1 MGLQLDMR
9 TIGIRELKARLSSVI
24 RDVQRGDHVLVT
36 DRGRVV
42 AELRLPDASQWTD
55 TPANR
60 ARARLAAE
68 GHLRIAESPAPAYQR
83 SPVKAQ
89 AGLAQEMLDADRGN
103 G

>member
-1 MGLQLDMR
+1 MR
-9 TIGIRELKARLSSVI
+9 TIGIRELKARLSSVL

-42 AELRLPDASQWTD
+42 AELRLPDTSQWND
-55 TPANR
+55 SPAQR

-68 GHLRIAESPAPAYQR
+68 GHLRIAETAAPAYQR
-83 SPVKAQ
+83 SPIKARS
-89 AGLAQEMLDADRGN
+89 GLALEMLGADRGE